1 MIKKD
6 KSAEY
11 IELVQPLVD
20 KLAEVCEKLD
30 IPYVALIQLDD
41 DRSLANLSGESMIMG
56 SYHIVKD
63 VQNISTPIAEAIQS
77 MLPDGDDELEFDKK
91 PDPSQLN

>member
-1 MIKKD
+1 MAKKD

-11 IELVQPLVD
+11 VGIVQPLVD

-30 IPYVALIQLDD
+30 IPYVALVQLDD
-41 DRSLANLSGESMIMG
+41 DRSLARLAGESMIMG

-63 VQNISTPIAEAIQS
+63 VENISTPIAEAIQH
-77 MLPDGDDELEFDKK
+77 MLPDGDKELEFDKK